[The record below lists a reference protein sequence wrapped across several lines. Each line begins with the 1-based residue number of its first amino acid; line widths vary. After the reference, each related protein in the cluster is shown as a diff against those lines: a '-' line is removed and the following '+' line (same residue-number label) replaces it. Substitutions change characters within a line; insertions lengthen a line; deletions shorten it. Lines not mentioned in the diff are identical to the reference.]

1 MTSDLDLYAQQD
13 EREVTLLRMEERMRE
28 VELMLR
34 NLKLLL
40 QEKVSQLKEQVQKY
54 TRPPLTFNT
63 FLMMH
68 FTRNQT
74 SNTTVLFSLL
84 L

>member
-13 EREVTLLRMEERMRE
+13 KREVVLLQMEERMRE

-40 QEKVSQLKEQVQKY
+40 QEKVSQQKEQVQKY
-54 TRPPLTFNT
+54 TNVLPCPLT
-63 FLMMH
+63 H
-68 FTRNQT
+68 PNQI
-74 SNTTVLFSLL
+74 SSLTVLFSLL